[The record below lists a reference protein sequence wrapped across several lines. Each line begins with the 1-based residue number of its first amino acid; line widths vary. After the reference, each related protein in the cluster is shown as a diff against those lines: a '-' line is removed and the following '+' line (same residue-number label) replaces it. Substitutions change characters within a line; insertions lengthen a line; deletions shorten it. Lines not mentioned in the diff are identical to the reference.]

1 MSLKQQLTSA
11 MKEAMKAKQSE
22 RLGTLRMLIS
32 AIKNKE
38 IEKRDELDDA
48 AVIDVLS
55 SFVKQRREAA
65 EVYRDNDKIDMA
77 EAEERELAIVQEFL
91 PAQLSE
97 DEVRAMV
104 DEVVTELGAE
114 SMKDMGKVMGMLK
127 PKLQGRADMGK
138 VSQQIKSRLSA

>member
-1 MSLKQQLTSA
+1 MSLKEQLTSA

-65 EVYRDNDKIDMA
+65 DVYRNNDKPDMA
-77 EAEERELAIVQEFL
+77 ETEEREMLIAQEFL

-97 DEVRAMV
+97 DEVKALV
-104 DEVVTELGAE
+104 DEVVAELGAE
-114 SMKDMGKVMGMLK
+114 SMKDMGPVMKVLTEK
-127 PKLQGRADMGK
+127 TKGRADGK
-138 VSQQIKSRLSA
+138 LVSNLVRAKLQ